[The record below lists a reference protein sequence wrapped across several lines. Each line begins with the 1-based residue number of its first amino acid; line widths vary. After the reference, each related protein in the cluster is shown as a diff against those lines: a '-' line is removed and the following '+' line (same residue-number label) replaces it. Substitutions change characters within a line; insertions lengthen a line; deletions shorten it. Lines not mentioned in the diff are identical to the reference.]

1 MIRNPF
7 TREFWG
13 APLWSWFLGLA
24 PWAWVIPLNQYFWD
38 DWIFQ
43 NERSFNW
50 HFDYWVTVGAKHYLN
65 PVLFP
70 PLLALGAWS
79 FHLVMCV
86 ALVVGARSLSQITAT
101 IPGLQNSVAQW
112 SGPMFLAMPLFHARF
127 SVATLEYTL
136 ALCCL
141 LVGWAVMLSMK
152 LQFRRTIA
160 FAFLT
165 YAVGVP
171 TLAPLFLVVWIHG
184 SLSVLTERSRTNIH
198 MTLRRH
204 IFVPMI
210 PIVFALVYQTGQ
222 NTRGKYRL
230 SPIAIIEATRFGG
243 ILLIAAL
250 IALFAHRRKGFRQN
264 PIRVARYVTLG
275 LLSIALLPYFAV
287 GYNPMSDFLP
297 WRIRAEV
304 AASLWSRLPMA
315 CFILLGTTALL
326 FLVSHWRI
334 RRSRTASFLV
344 CSTSFI
350 AGMLHFHVGLI
361 DWDTRLPYIVW
372 PITAVCMFALLVAA
386 IGRFA
391 GGPLLGAVWAK
402 VCILSL
408 FGATMVSFGPMDW
421 ESRHWLVAWPV
432 LTVMVILLMSSSNV
446 FSVTLVRATFVVLV
460 ASSIAI
466 SSEYFVDV
474 LKQRA
479 IIDEAGKQLSSF
491 ISDDL
496 KDSADVVI
504 VVYQKPASNELNA
517 RFREYRPYE
526 WWGLL
531 AEGLRIP
538 NSRVRVLAP
547 KDVEATAVENC
558 VPSVE
563 AIAIKPMVY
572 SARRE
577 ALTRFKVRVDL
588 DPNLLDVC
596 DVEPTDGWPRRN
608 S

>member
-1 MIRNPF
+1 
-7 TREFWG
+7 
-13 APLWSWFLGLA
+13 
-24 PWAWVIPLNQYFWD
+24 
-38 DWIFQ
+38 
-43 NERSFNW
+43 
-50 HFDYWVTVGAKHYLN
+50 
-65 PVLFP
+65 
-70 PLLALGAWS
+70 
-79 FHLVMCV
+79 
-86 ALVVGARSLSQITAT
+86 
-101 IPGLQNSVAQW
+101 
-112 SGPMFLAMPLFHARF
+112 
-127 SVATLEYTL
+127 
-136 ALCCL
+136 
-141 LVGWAVMLSMK
+141 
-152 LQFRRTIA
+152 
-160 FAFLT
+160 
-165 YAVGVP
+165 
-171 TLAPLFLVVWIHG
+171 
-184 SLSVLTERSRTNIH
+184 
-198 MTLRRH
+198 
-204 IFVPMI
+204 
-210 PIVFALVYQTGQ
+210 
-222 NTRGKYRL
+222 
-230 SPIAIIEATRFGG
+230 
-243 ILLIAAL
+243 
-250 IALFAHRRKGFRQN
+250 
-264 PIRVARYVTLG
+264 
-275 LLSIALLPYFAV
+275 
-287 GYNPMSDFLP
+287 
-297 WRIRAEV
+297 
-304 AASLWSRLPMA
+304 
-315 CFILLGTTALL
+315 
-326 FLVSHWRI
+326 
-334 RRSRTASFLV
+334 
-344 CSTSFI
+344 
-350 AGMLHFHVGLI
+350 
-361 DWDTRLPYIVW
+361 
-372 PITAVCMFALLVAA
+372 
-386 IGRFA
+386 
-391 GGPLLGAVWAK
+391 
-402 VCILSL
+402 
-408 FGATMVSFGPMDW
+408 
-421 ESRHWLVAWPV
+421 
-432 LTVMVILLMSSSNV
+432 MVILLMSSSNV

>member
-1 MIRNPF
+1 MIRNYF

-43 NERSFNW
+43 HERSLDW

-70 PLLALGAWS
+70 PLLTLGAWS

-86 ALVVGARSLSQITAT
+86 ALIVGARSLSHITAT
-101 IPGLQNSVAQW
+101 IPGLQTSVAQW
-112 SGPMFLAMPLFHARF
+112 SGPIFLAMPVFHSRF
-127 SVATLEYTL
+127 SVATLEYAL

-141 LVGWAVMLSMK
+141 LVGWAVILSMK
-152 LQFRRTIA
+152 LKFRRTIA
-160 FAFLT
+160 FALLT
-165 YAVGVP
+165 YAIGVP

-184 SLSVLTERSRTNIH
+184 SLSVLTERNRANIY
-198 MTLRRH
+198 MALRRH

-210 PIVFALVYQTGQ
+210 PVVFALVYQAVQ

-230 SPIAIIEATRFGG
+230 SLFAIIEATRFGG

-250 IALFAHRRKGFRQN
+250 IALLAHRRKGFRQN
-264 PIRVARYVTLG
+264 PIRVARYMTLG
-275 LLSIALLPYFAV
+275 LLWIALLPYFAV
-287 GYNPMSDFLP
+287 GYNPMLDFLP

-315 CFILLGTTALL
+315 GFILLGTTALL
-326 FLVSHWRI
+326 FLVAHWRI
-334 RRSRTASFLV
+334 RRSRTASVLV
-344 CSTSFI
+344 CSTSFM

-408 FGATMVSFGPMDW
+408 FGATVVSFGPMDW

-432 LTVMVILLMSSSNV
+432 LTVMVVLLTSSSDV
-446 FSVTLVRATFVVLV
+446 FSATLVRASFVVLV
-460 ASSIAI
+460 VSSLAI

-479 IIDEAGKQLSSF
+479 IVDAAGKQLSSF
-491 ISDDL
+491 VSNEL
-496 KDSADVVI
+496 EDSADVVI
-504 VVYQKPASNELNA
+504 LVYQTPASNELNA

-531 AEGLRIP
+531 AEGLGTP

-547 KDVEATAVENC
+547 KDVEAAAVEDC
-558 VPSVE
+558 GTSVE
-563 AIAIKPMVY
+563 AIAIKPMVS

-577 ALTRFKVRVDL
+577 ALTRFNVSVDL
-588 DPNLLDVC
+588 NPNLLDVC
-596 DVEPTDGWPRRN
+596 DVGPVDGWPRRQN
-608 S
+608 